1 MPEVET
7 TILSYGMGVES
18 TAILLRWCL
27 DEDVRPCSLDRM
39 VVITAQVGDEY
50 KDTGRDVEAYV
61 LLMRRHEIRFV
72 QVARHGHRE
81 ADGITVLDDSR
92 EPTKISLDGDYK
104 LSDELKRNGTVP
116 QYGGVHRCALK
127 FKAWVIEQWLEAN
140 LRGHAQHAFGYNAEE
155 RKRISHSEH
164 AFRERI
170 AFGFNA
176 DETKRIV
183 RSCEYNN
190 PTRQAFYPLLDWG
203 WTRAKCVDYIRE
215 KLGVTW
221 RKSACVYCPFN
232 ALKNDAVD
240 RHLEHPEQ
248 VADALLLEHMSM
260 ALNPRGT
267 LYKGTSLIQITTKSG
282 NDKAL
287 NGYRQRIELGRWA
300 QYRVRRVYTRKGQA
314 DRAVEKLDVFA
325 GAVEARAH
333 LAAIAATWACPSRNK
348 GESLMS
354 GASGGARRGFR
365 RAKNSGRSRRQS
377 WNRRH
382 VAGWHGSMRNGQ
394 TSRWVFSNRKLLD
407 GRAVRDGNPVNRR
420 TEAPVLQE
428 AGHAEWIGGCKRV

>member
-7 TILSYGMGVES
+7 TVLSYGMGVES

-27 DEDVRPCSLDRM
+27 EEDTRPCPLDRI

-50 KDTGRDVEAYV
+50 EDTGRDVQTYM
-61 LLMRRHEIRFV
+61 LPMMRCHGIRFV

-92 EPTKISLDGDYK
+92 EPTKMFLAGDYR

-127 FKAWVIEQWLEAN
+127 FKVWVIEQWLKGN
-140 LRGHAQHAFGYNAEE
+140 LRGYAHHAFGYNADE
-155 RKRISHSEH
+155 RKRISQSEH
-164 AFRERI
+164 AFQERI

-176 DETKRIV
+176 DETRRID
-183 RSCEYNN
+183 RSCEYNTL
-190 PTRQAFYPLLDWG
+190 TRKAFYPLLEWG
-203 WTRAKCVDYIRE
+203 WNRARCVNYIRE
-215 KLGVTW
+215 NLGVTW

-232 ALKNDAVD
+232 ALKDDAID

-267 LYKGTSLIQITTKSG
+267 LYKGTSLIQIATNSG

-287 NGYRQRIELGRWA
+287 NGYRQRIESAKWA
-300 QYRVRRVYTRKGQA
+300 KYRVRRIYSGKGRA

-325 GAVEARAH
+325 SAIEARAN
-333 LAAIAATWACPSRNK
+333 LAGVAACLGLPVEELRGIPYVWRQRRSETEFPTREEFWTIAPALVEAKAR
-348 GESLMS
+348 
-354 GASGGARRGFR
+354 GGLAWFDSKWSDSQMGLF
-365 RAKNSGRSRRQS
+365 
-377 WNRRH
+377 
-382 VAGWHGSMRNGQ
+382 
-394 TSRWVFSNRKLLD
+394 
-407 GRAVRDGNPVNRR
+407 
-420 TEAPVLQE
+420 
-428 AGHAEWIGGCKRV
+428 